1 MQVKVKRGQL
11 ETAGRPGKNQ
21 EMVKEKRLSN
31 PKIHLAVFIL

>member
-11 ETAGRPGKNQ
+11 ETGKKQ